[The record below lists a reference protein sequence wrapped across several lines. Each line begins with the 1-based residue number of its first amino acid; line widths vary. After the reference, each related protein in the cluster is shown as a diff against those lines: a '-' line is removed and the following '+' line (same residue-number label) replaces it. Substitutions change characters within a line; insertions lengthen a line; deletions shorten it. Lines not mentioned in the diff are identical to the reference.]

1 MCALLLHAI
10 YRESWK
16 WGNKSIPLGGA
27 YLLYR
32 WTRSTISFG
41 GCDRYGCSVCACLYV
56 LCSVHISEGGV
67 SHPMSFR
74 LTRRV
79 CVYWIVGQFPLA
91 PSCLPQVAY
100 YAAALNISN
109 RLGCDVIQPERDP
122 FYSEGYTVIR
132 ITDRR
137 RVLLRIVVIERTL
150 LPAAVCV
157 LGMWSH

>member
-1 MCALLLHAI
+1 MLYI
-10 YRESWK
+10 ESWK

-79 CVYWIVGQFPLA
+79 CLLDCRSVSSRTLM
-91 PSCLPQVAY
+91 SSSSSLLH
-100 YAAALNISN
+100 AAALNISN
-109 RLGCDVIQPERDP
+109 RLGCDVIQPERP
-122 FYSEGYTVIR
+122 F
-132 ITDRR
+132 
-137 RVLLRIVVIERTL
+137 LLRRIYGHTDHAPGGVVAHCIYREDSPSSLRMFTSH
-150 LPAAVCV
+150 VKS
-157 LGMWSH
+157 LGCAE

>member
-1 MCALLLHAI
+1 VCALLLHAI

-56 LCSVHISEGGV
+56 QCSVHISEGGL

-74 LTRRV
+74 LTRLV
-79 CVYWIVGQFPLA
+79 CLLDCRSVSSRTLM
-91 PSCLPQVAY
+91 SSSSSLLH
-100 YAAALNISN
+100 AAALNISN
-109 RLGCDVIQPERDP
+109 RLGCVVIQPERDP

-132 ITDRR
+132 ITDRG
-137 RVLLRIVVIERTL
+137 VLLRIVHI
-150 LPAAVCV
+150 
-157 LGMWSH
+157 